1 MEQTEEEDRR
11 IRTEDA
17 GGSFKPAM
25 TKPQIAGIL
34 HRLAMTCL
42 TYELECV
49 VAISLH

>member
-25 TKPQIAGIL
+25 TKPQTAGIL
-34 HRLAMTCL
+34 HRFSYDLFDL
-42 TYELECV
+42 
-49 VAISLH
+49 